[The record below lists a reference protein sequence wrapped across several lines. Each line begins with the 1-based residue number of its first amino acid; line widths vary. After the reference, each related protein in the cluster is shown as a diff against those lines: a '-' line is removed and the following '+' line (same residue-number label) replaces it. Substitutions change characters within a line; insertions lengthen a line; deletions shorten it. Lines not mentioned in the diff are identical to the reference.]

1 MPISVVVFVFSLIFF
16 TAVTIVSR
24 RFMSSTGCERVPELH
39 NRSPSS
45 SSQMSSSSST
55 SSQSSPWA
63 RPIHQASRSCV
74 RGISPTASICWA
86 TSHPSKLGLPLVD
99 RDSPKMFSLVY
110 AAIAHEAAPNK
121 LPSAWDSFA
130 TKTAIFSSSLQS
142 LERICGRA
150 YLFPPAH
157 IRVRNCPILPKILT
171 CSFTNRI
178 D

>member
-1 MPISVVVFVFSLIFF
+1 MVVSTRQSPIPTILASLLTIYGNRKHLCDLMRWGRRRCDLTLGPWNSHLQKVALGIPKFPGNSNKF
-16 TAVTIVSR
+16 PGNLLIWKDLAVT
-24 RFMSSTGCERVPELH
+24 
-39 NRSPSS
+39 
-45 SSQMSSSSST
+45 
-55 SSQSSPWA
+55 
-63 RPIHQASRSCV
+63 
-74 RGISPTASICWA
+74 
-86 TSHPSKLGLPLVD
+86 
-99 RDSPKMFSLVY
+99 SLVY